1 MYEQKEYLL
10 AYLLV
15 FAFLALGFLIV
26 CIPRP
31 RKKEIID
38 KETAAKLKRQKQA
51 QKAKSK
57 KQKLNDKKKKK
68 RSKAA
73 AKRKKQNAS

>member
-15 FAFLALGFLIV
+15 FACLILGMLVV

-31 RKKEIID
+31 RKKEFVD
-38 KETAAKLKRQKQA
+38 KEQAAKDKALKSRQKA
-51 QKAKSK
+51 AG
-57 KQKLNDKKKKK
+57 KKKKK
-68 RSKAA
+68 ADKAKAKKKKAA
-73 AKRKKQNAS
+73 MNKMKKKKK